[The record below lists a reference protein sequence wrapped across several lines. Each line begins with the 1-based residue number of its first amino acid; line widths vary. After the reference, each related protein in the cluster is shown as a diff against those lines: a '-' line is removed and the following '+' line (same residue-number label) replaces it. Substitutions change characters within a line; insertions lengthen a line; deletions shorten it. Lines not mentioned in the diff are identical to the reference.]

1 LAKDLAVNPN
11 PDAATINKMKAEL
24 SRETVT
30 EVDPARKTIANALGL
45 SLKQQLQ
52 NLHDEVHQ
60 LRENQNRD
68 QEELR
73 ELRENQSRDQEE
85 LRELRENQSR
95 DQEEL
100 SGSDFLI
107 VRASTMDDWAEDRDP
122 DSEDGRNALV
132 HGGKLPSDVKTIRL
146 FASLE
151 PERVARWKA
160 VFKRFYG
167 MPFERIDPVIN
178 TLPDVLVDVMNKR
191 ASVHWLKKWRRPSN
205 RDRQSTIISIA
216 NDFIRC
222 FCEKGATGVTDQSMA
237 AKLEILKEAWLI
249 GMTQMR

>member
-1 LAKDLAVNPN
+1 MAKDLAVNPN

-30 EVDPARKTIANALGL
+30 EVDPATRTIANALGL

-60 LRENQNRD
+60 LH
-68 QEELR
+68 
-73 ELRENQSRDQEE
+73 ENQSRY
-85 LRELRENQSR
+85 
-95 DQEEL
+95 QEEL

-107 VRASTMDDWAEDRDP
+107 VRAATMDDWAEDRDP
-122 DSEDGRNALV
+122 DFEDGQNALV

-151 PERVARWKA
+151 PERVTRWKV

-237 AKLEILKEAWLI
+237 AKFEILKESWLI

>member
-1 LAKDLAVNPN
+1 MAKDLAVNPN

-30 EVDPARKTIANALGL
+30 EVDPATRTIANALGL

-60 LRENQNRD
+60 LH
-68 QEELR
+68 
-73 ELRENQSRDQEE
+73 ENQSRY
-85 LRELRENQSR
+85 
-95 DQEEL
+95 QEEL

-107 VRASTMDDWAEDRDP
+107 VRAATMDDWAEDRDP
-122 DSEDGRNALV
+122 DFEDGQNALV

-151 PERVARWKA
+151 PERVTRWKV

-167 MPFERIDPVIN
+167 MPFERIDPVIH

-237 AKLEILKEAWLI
+237 AKFEILKESWLI